1 MGKGFVVRSQAAAE
15 RMPTNMTEKEKF
27 WRDTLIVV
35 WAIYGPALIV
45 FIIVVAFM
53 LNSTNSRL
61 NRTSEAVQANGEATA
76 AMKALTAEIK
86 ARTAEMEALTAEMK
100 ARRLKRRELMDEL
113 DALNSERRLSDF
125 EALEQPQ

>member
-1 MGKGFVVRSQAAAE
+1 
-15 RMPTNMTEKEKF
+15 MTEKEKF

-61 NRTSEAVQANGEATA
+61 NRLNEAVQANGEALA
-76 AMKALTAEIK
+76 ANG
-86 ARTAEMEALTAEMK
+86 EALAAILEQLK
-100 ARRLKRRELMDEL
+100 ANGEALEANGEALETMRSNLRERLDEI
-113 DALNSERRLSDF
+113 DALNLETVEINGGAANSERRLSDF

>member
-1 MGKGFVVRSQAAAE
+1 
-15 RMPTNMTEKEKF
+15 MTEKEKF

>member
-1 MGKGFVVRSQAAAE
+1 
-15 RMPTNMTEKEKF
+15 MPTNMAEKEKF

-53 LNSTNSRL
+53 INSTNSKLNRL
-61 NRTSEAVQANGEATA
+61 NEPVQANGEALAANGEALAAQTA
-76 AMKALTAEIK
+76 AMKALTVEIK
-86 ARTAEMEALTAEMK
+86 AQTAEMEALTAEMK
-100 ARRLKRRELMDEL
+100 ARRLKRRELMDKL

>member
-1 MGKGFVVRSQAAAE
+1 MDEEA
-15 RMPTNMTEKEKF
+15 KF
-27 WRDTLIVV
+27 WRDTLILV

-53 LNSTNSRL
+53 LNSTNSSPI
-61 NRTSEAVQANGEATA
+61 RTSEAVQANGEALAAQTA
-76 AMKALTAEIK
+76 AIKALTVEIK

-100 ARRLKRRELMDEL
+100 ARRLTRREIMDEL

>member
-1 MGKGFVVRSQAAAE
+1 
-15 RMPTNMTEKEKF
+15 MTEKEKF

-53 LNSTNSRL
+53 INSTNSRL
-61 NRTSEAVQANGEATA
+61 IRLNEAVQANGEALA
-76 AMKALTAEIK
+76 ANG
-86 ARTAEMEALTAEMK
+86 EALAAILEQLK
-100 ARRLKRRELMDEL
+100 ANGEALEANGEALETMRSNLRERLDEI
-113 DALNSERRLSDF
+113 DALNLETVEINGGAANSERRLSDF

>member
-1 MGKGFVVRSQAAAE
+1 
-15 RMPTNMTEKEKF
+15 MPTNMTEKEKF

-61 NRTSEAVQANGEATA
+61 NRLNEAVQANGEATA
-76 AMKALTAEIK
+76 AMEALTAEIK
-86 ARTAEMEALTAEMK
+86 ARTAEMEALTAEIR
-100 ARRLKRRELMDEL
+100 ARRLKRRELMDKL

>member
-1 MGKGFVVRSQAAAE
+1 
-15 RMPTNMTEKEKF
+15 MTEKEKF

-53 LNSTNSRL
+53 INSTNSRL
-61 NRTSEAVQANGEATA
+61 NRTSEVVQANGEAAA
-76 AMKALTAEIK
+76 AMKALTVEIK

-100 ARRLKRRELMDEL
+100 ARRLKRRELMDKL
-113 DALNSERRLSDF
+113 DALNLETVEINGGAANGERRLSDF
-125 EALEQPQ
+125 EALEQPR

>member
-1 MGKGFVVRSQAAAE
+1 
-15 RMPTNMTEKEKF
+15 MTEKEKF

-76 AMKALTAEIK
+76 AIVEQTAAMKALTAEIK
-86 ARTAEMEALTAEMK
+86 ARTAEMEALTAEIR
-100 ARRLKRRELMDEL
+100 ARRLKRREFMDKL
-113 DALNSERRLSDF
+113 DAANSERRLSDF
-125 EALEQPQ
+125 EALEQPR

>member
-1 MGKGFVVRSQAAAE
+1 
-15 RMPTNMTEKEKF
+15 MTEKEKF

-53 LNSTNSRL
+53 INSTNSSL
-61 NRTSEAVQANGEATA
+61 NRTDEAVQARVEQTA
-76 AMKALTAEIK
+76 AMKALTVEIK
-86 ARTAEMEALTAEMK
+86 AQTAEMEALTAEMK

>member
-1 MGKGFVVRSQAAAE
+1 
-15 RMPTNMTEKEKF
+15 MTEEEKF
-27 WRDTLIVV
+27 WRDALILV

-61 NRTSEAVQANGEATA
+61 IRTNEAVQANGEARAANGEALAAQTA
-76 AMKALTAEIK
+76 AIKALTAEIK
-86 ARTAEMEALTAEMK
+86 AQTAEMEAQTAEIR
-100 ARRLKRRELMDEL
+100 ARRLKRREFMDKV